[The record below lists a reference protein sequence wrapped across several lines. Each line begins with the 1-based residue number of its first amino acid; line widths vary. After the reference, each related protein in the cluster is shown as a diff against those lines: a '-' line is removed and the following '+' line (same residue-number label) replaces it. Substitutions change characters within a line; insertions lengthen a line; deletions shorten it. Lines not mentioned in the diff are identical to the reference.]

1 MANVLFSWRKW
12 LPPFVRPRH
21 PEENGIRLSRDRV
34 YIVPTRAGLVY
45 AFVVMAML
53 TGAINYSLALGH
65 ALVFLLVSL
74 GLVGM
79 LHTYRN
85 LMGLEI
91 RVSPAE
97 PVSAGEPAHF
107 HIMVRNPGKYSRVAL
122 EWRSTEHELPVIFQS
137 ISADSDGSVQFSL
150 PTVSRGVLSIPPLK
164 VGSRY
169 PLGLF
174 YAWSRIWPKV
184 HCLVY
189 PRPVYTPLPLGQGMA
204 KTGELQGN
212 SGQEDFSGFRE
223 RQPSD
228 SLRHVAWKAAAR
240 DMGHKPLLIKLF
252 GGSSREELL
261 LDWMATEGD
270 TEHRIS
276 TLAGWVMDAEAEGLN
291 YGLSIPGV
299 QIPISHGLPHRHRCL
314 EALALY

>member
-1 MANVLFSWRKW
+1 MASLVSSWRKW
-12 LPPFVRPRH
+12 LPPFARPRH
-21 PEENGIRLSRDRV
+21 PEENGVRLTRDRV
-34 YIVPTRAGLVY
+34 YIIPTRAGFLYGLVLL
-45 AFVVMAML
+45 AML

-85 LMGLEI
+85 LMSLEI
-91 RVSPAE
+91 RVASAD

-107 HIMVRNPGKYSRVAL
+107 RIVVRNPGKYSRVAL
-122 EWRSTEHELPVIFQS
+122 EWSSTEHSLPIVFQN
-137 ISADSDGSVQFSL
+137 ISPDNDASLQFSL
-150 PTVSRGVLSIPPLK
+150 PTVTRGILPLPPLK

-174 YAWSRIWPKV
+174 YAWSRIWPRA

-189 PRPVYTPLPLGQGMA
+189 PRPLFSPLPQGQGMS
-204 KTGELQGN
+204 KTGVLQG
-212 SGQEDFSGFRE
+212 STGQEDFSGFRE

-252 GGSSREELL
+252 GGSSRDELVL
-261 LDWMATEGD
+261 NWMATEGE

-276 TLAGWVMDAEAEGLN
+276 TLAGWVMDAEADGLN
-291 YGLSIPGV
+291 YGLSIPGQ
-299 QIPISHGLPHRHRCL
+299 QIPLSHGLAHRHRCL